1 MVKLVFSSSPRGGD
15 LFRHYTRQGTNTGSC
30 LGPLESRA
38 VVEAGFGVHVAV
50 KSGLFVVVVSDAGA
64 LRVVSGGV
72 GDLYQA
78 CLVLITIIILSAVS
92 TNHHRHHHHH
102 HRGALGSR
110 NCSKIPKMRA
120 KSNTTISPHIR
131 TATQKF
137 TGIHTNIRDGL
148 HKQIE

>member
-1 MVKLVFSSSPRGGD
+1 MVFKEPGYISALFYTSAVLETRLCFFSSSPRGGD

-78 CLVLITIIILSAVS
+78 PAV
-92 TNHHRHHHHH
+92 
-102 HRGALGSR
+102 
-110 NCSKIPKMRA
+110 
-120 KSNTTISPHIR
+120 
-131 TATQKF
+131 
-137 TGIHTNIRDGL
+137 
-148 HKQIE
+148 